1 MHVETL
7 ENAVRLDNQELM
19 AQLVKE
25 VYQALLGSQV

>member
-19 AQLVKE
+19 VQLVKE